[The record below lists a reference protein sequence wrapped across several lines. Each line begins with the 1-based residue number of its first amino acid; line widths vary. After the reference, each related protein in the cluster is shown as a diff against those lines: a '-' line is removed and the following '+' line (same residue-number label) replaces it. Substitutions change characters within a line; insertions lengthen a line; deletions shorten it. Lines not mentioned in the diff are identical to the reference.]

1 MVIIVMRCCG
11 LGGWPPRTDT
21 EALLVTGDS
30 EPEAGASAIDWDK
43 ARRTFSLAW
52 ERMTCNG
59 GARMIDHYA
68 RTQLPILASVY
79 PMSRWGQQVP
89 KASLVKF
96 QVPSK
101 GKEESQTVGFGSQE
115 HSS

>member
-21 EALLVTGDS
+21 EAFLVTGDS
-30 EPEAGASAIDWDK
+30 EPEAGASAIGWDK

-101 GKEESQTVGFGSQE
+101 GKEESQTVRFGSQE